1 MQDRPAS
8 AFVQDCITPL
18 EPNHRNPK
26 THGSRNTRRTTRRT
40 NCEEHPNARLLP
52 NNNNQHT
59 ASKHRALRAVLECI
73 RAPEYEST
81 RAERQHGR
89 KMMKAGPRTDSS
101 TAARTAGP
109 TSNSPQERPC
119 SPKWS
124 CPVRKRRERGTVA
137 CRNLALWCARGLS
150 VCMLQIM
157 CFSASVRH
165 FCLSELLY
173 RTAVPGIILRIVLFF
188 WFEFWTLY
196 HTVLL

>member
-1 MQDRPAS
+1 MIVANWSRRRDDIKIKDSISSEPLNAGPSCVRICAGLHDAS
-8 AFVQDCITPL
+8 RTHIQKPQ
-18 EPNHRNPK
+18 N

-40 NCEEHPNARLLP
+40 SCEEHPNARLLP
-52 NNNNQHT
+52 NNNQHT

-119 SPKWS
+119 SPK
-124 CPVRKRRERGTVA
+124 
-137 CRNLALWCARGLS
+137 
-150 VCMLQIM
+150 
-157 CFSASVRH
+157 
-165 FCLSELLY
+165 
-173 RTAVPGIILRIVLFF
+173 
-188 WFEFWTLY
+188 
-196 HTVLL
+196 

>member
-8 AFVQDCITPL
+8 AFVQDCMTPL
-18 EPNHRNPK
+18 EPIYRNPK
-26 THGSRNTRRTTRRT
+26 THTEAETHEEPHEEPIAKNTQTQ
-40 NCEEHPNARLLP
+40 RLLLNNNN

-119 SPKWS
+119 SPK
-124 CPVRKRRERGTVA
+124 
-137 CRNLALWCARGLS
+137 
-150 VCMLQIM
+150 
-157 CFSASVRH
+157 
-165 FCLSELLY
+165 
-173 RTAVPGIILRIVLFF
+173 
-188 WFEFWTLY
+188 
-196 HTVLL
+196 